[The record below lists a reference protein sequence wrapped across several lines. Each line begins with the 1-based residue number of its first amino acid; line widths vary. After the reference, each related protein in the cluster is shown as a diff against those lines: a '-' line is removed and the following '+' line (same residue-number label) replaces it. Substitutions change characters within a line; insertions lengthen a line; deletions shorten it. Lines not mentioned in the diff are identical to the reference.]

1 MRHLFLI
8 DENDHSL
15 WLARAGG
22 GYQLDIDGARTPV
35 SLKSG
40 ALSGEGRKQ
49 VLTCGGTQTAVFI
62 AVDGERVYVQL
73 DGEAHE
79 IIYRDPVVRYAEEAG
94 GSAEDVMKAPMPGT
108 VIATPVSA
116 GQEVKVGDVLIVIE
130 SMKLETALKAG
141 RDGVVDQVH
150 VAVGRTFDRDAVLV
164 TLVPQ
169 EG

>member
-1 MRHLFLI
+1 MRHQFLL
-8 DENDHSL
+8 NDQEHSL
-15 WLARAGG
+15 WLARVRGS
-22 GYQLDIDGARTPV
+22 YQLDIDGARTPV
-35 SLKSG
+35 AIKSD
-40 ALSGEGRKQ
+40 GRSQ
-49 VLTCGGTQTAVFI
+49 MLTCGKSETPVFV
-62 AVDGERVYVQL
+62 AVDGERVYIQL

-79 IIYRDPVVRYAEEAG
+79 IVYRDPVVRYAEEAG
-94 GSAEDVMKAPMPGT
+94 GAAEDTVKAPMPGT
-108 VIATPVSA
+108 VISTPVAS

-150 VAVGRTFDRDAVLV
+150 VQAGRTFDRDAVLV

>member
-8 DENDHSL
+8 DENDHTL
-15 WLARAGG
+15 WLARTAG
-22 GYQLDIDGARTPV
+22 GYQLDIDGARTPC
-35 SLKSG
+35 
-40 ALSGEGRKQ
+40 ALSGEGRSR
-49 VLTCGGTQTAVFI
+49 VLTCGGTQTPVFI

-79 IIYRDPVVRYAEEAG
+79 IVYRDPVVRYAEEAG

-108 VIATPVSA
+108 VIATPVQA

>member
-8 DENDHSL
+8 DEQDHTL
-15 WLARAGG
+15 WLARAGN
-22 GYQLDIDGARTPV
+22 GYQLDIDGQRTPC
-35 SLKSG
+35 
-40 ALSGEGRKQ
+40 ALAGEGHRQ
-49 VLTCGGTQTAVFI
+49 ILTCGATDTPVFVAVE
-62 AVDGERVYVQL
+62 GERVYVQL

-79 IIYRDPVVRYAEEAG
+79 ILYRDPVVRYAEEAG
-94 GSAEDVMKAPMPGT
+94 GSAEDIMKAPMPGT